1 MAKMI
6 SEGVL
11 KLNNFF
17 MFFLRTKINLNE
29 GLISR
34 VAKNHW
40 VNFKQISHFKKQAGF
55 TLIEVIAVLLILSI
69 GLLGILSLI
78 IQNIQSQSINKSTLI
93 AYQLAQEGAELIRKT
108 RDTQWNLG
116 VDWDTY
122 FPEVSTARNYYMSY
136 LDTHPSLASPA
147 DLTRLYQDDEG
158 FYSHDPSGDFSGFSR
173 TINLTRLSEGS
184 LFVRVTIAWQE
195 YNRNM
200 SYVLE
205 TMLYDWR

>member
-1 MAKMI
+1 
-6 SEGVL
+6 
-11 KLNNFF
+11 
-17 MFFLRTKINLNE
+17 MFLLREKINFNE
-29 GLISR
+29 RKISQFT
-34 VAKNHW
+34 KNCW
-40 VNFKQISHFKKQAGF
+40 ANFKQVSNNKRSAGF
-55 TLIEVIAVLLILSI
+55 TLIEVIAVLLIISI

-122 FPEVSTARNYYMSY
+122 FPEVSTAHNYYMSY
-136 LDTHPSLASPA
+136 LDAYPSLASPA

-184 LFVRVTIAWQE
+184 LFVRVTITWQE
-195 YNRNM
+195 YNRDM